1 MELCDQDYRKLARR
15 QGRSS
20 SPLESLFGGRSLLDE
35 FFGDGG
41 FGHSPLFDRIGDD
54 AGRQVP
60 IRSAS
65 RRGGGSSS
73 ADRLSEQ
80 ANALLQDAAQKA
92 HEFGRTEVDTEHL
105 LLALTGS
112 EVVHTLLGQYKIDA
126 DDLRRQIG
134 KEARKGDA
142 KNEGGEIG
150 VSPRVKDALNRAFLA
165 SNELG
170 HSYVG
175 PEHLLI
181 ELAEEGEGLAAG
193 LLRRLGLTPQAL
205 RQQVTKVV
213 GGGAEEGRSK
223 RRPTRPISMNSAA
236 T

>member
-1 MELCDQDYRKLARR
+1 MTNGVCDVCKTRPASFRAQVLVNGDRRAMELCDQDYRKLARR

-35 FFGDGG
+35 FFGDGA
-41 FGHSPLFDRIGDD
+41 FGHSTPSERIGDD

-65 RRGGGSSS
+65 RRGGGSNI

-92 HEFGRTEVDTEHL
+92 HEFGRAEVDTEHL

-112 EVVHTLLGQYKIDA
+112 EVVHALLGQYKIDA

-134 KEARKGDA
+134 K
-142 KNEGGEIG
+142 
-150 VSPRVKDALNRAFLA
+150 
-165 SNELG
+165 
-170 HSYVG
+170 G
-175 PEHLLI
+175 PER
-181 ELAEEGEGLAAG
+181 AMAKTRAA
-193 LLRRLGLTPQAL
+193 
-205 RQQVTKVV
+205 
-213 GGGAEEGRSK
+213 RSESV
-223 RRPTRPISMNSAA
+223 RA
-236 T
+236 